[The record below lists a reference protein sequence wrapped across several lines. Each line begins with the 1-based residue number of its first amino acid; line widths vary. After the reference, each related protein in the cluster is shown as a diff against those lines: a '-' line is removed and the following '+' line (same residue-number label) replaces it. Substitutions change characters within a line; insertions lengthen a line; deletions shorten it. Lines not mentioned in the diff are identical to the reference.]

1 MTLRH
6 ALLSAGTAVLGCV
19 LLAPVALA
27 ANGESTPL
35 NLPDT
40 STTAKQAAPSAGSGG
55 LVRTI
60 VGLAV
65 VLGVIYG
72 LYWVLKQ
79 VKAAKEEKSSG
90 QGLEPLATLPLGAN
104 RSLQLVRAGTEIV
117 LLGVGEGGVT
127 PVRTYTEAE
136 ARALGLLT
144 SVSPARPM
152 APPPAFGDATPA
164 RLGAGGDPFA
174 APTFRGALAKGLD
187 DLRSRTVRK

>member
-6 ALLSAGTAVLGCV
+6 ALLSAGTAVLGCA

-27 ANGESTPL
+27 ADGESTPL
-35 NLPDT
+35 NLPAAP
-40 STTAKQAAPSAGSGG
+40 SAQQAAPSTGGGG

-72 LYWVLKQ
+72 LYWILKQ

-90 QGLEPLATLPLGAN
+90 QGLEPLATLPLGGN
-104 RSLQLVRAGTEIV
+104 RSLQLVRAGAEIV

-136 ARALGLLT
+136 ARALGLLA
-144 SVSPARPM
+144 SRASDGR
-152 APPPAFGDATPA
+152 APVPA
-164 RLGAGGDPFA
+164 RLGNGGDPFA
-174 APTFRGALAKGLD
+174 APSFRGALAKGLD

>member
-6 ALLSAGTAVLGCV
+6 ALLSAGTAVLGCA

-27 ANGESTPL
+27 ADGESAPL
-35 NLPDT
+35 NLPT
-40 STTAKQAAPSAGSGG
+40 AQPAKQATSSGG
-55 LVRTI
+55 GGIVRTI

-79 VKAAKEEKSSG
+79 VKAAKEEQSTG

-104 RSLQLVRAGTEIV
+104 RSLQLVRAGAEIV

-136 ARALGLLT
+136 AREVGLL
-144 SVSPARPM
+144 
-152 APPPAFGDATPA
+152 APPGGGETDAGAPVPS
-164 RLGAGGDPFA
+164 RLGQGGDPFA
-174 APTFRGALAKGLD
+174 KPSFRRALTKGLD
-187 DLRSRTVRK
+187 DLRSRTVVRK